1 MAVALAL
8 IASLCW
14 GVADFMGGS
23 LSRRHPLLVVVLVSQ
38 AVGLTGVVMVAAVR
52 SGGYDAGAALPGVL
66 AGLAGVVA
74 VSSFYRSM
82 TLGAISVAAPIL
94 ATSAIVPVVVG
105 LATGERPSAVQLA
118 GIGAALAGVVLV
130 SREPSAGGG
139 TVRGAGVTLALV
151 AELALGLQLVALD
164 HAARADPLWGVATA
178 RITSVTVFAAAAL
191 VMRPAFARAAL
202 PALVLVGLLDV
213 TANAGFAVATT
224 HGYLSIV
231 AVLGSL
237 FPLVTVALAHVRLH
251 ERLSSGQRAGVG
263 LALAGVLAIAGGW
276 LRAQAPQRRQYSL
289 GRRPAGLRPPHDQQH
304 GHDRRHQHQQQRR
317 HREQVP
323 AVALYGA
330 DDGHR
335 RRQLCAVDVVNS
347 AGCVGARRLAQE
359 LVDGRPVPP
368 DRTVPR
374 HLALVGGAAA

>member
-38 AVGLTGVVMVAAVR
+38 AVGLAGVVVVAAAR
-52 SGGYDAGAALPGVL
+52 SGGYDTGAALPGML

-94 ATSAIVPVVVG
+94 ATSAAVPVVVG
-105 LATGERPSAVQLA
+105 LATGERPSAVQLV
-118 GIGAALAGVVLV
+118 GIGAALAGVALV

-151 AELALGLQLVALD
+151 AALALGLQLVALD

-178 RITSVTVFAAAAL
+178 RLTSVTVFAVAAL
-191 VMRPAFARAAL
+191 VVRPAFARAAL

-251 ERLSSGQRAGVG
+251 ERLSRGQRAGVG
-263 LALAGVLAIAGGW
+263 LALAGVLAIAGG
-276 LRAQAPQRRQYSL
+276 
-289 GRRPAGLRPPHDQQH
+289 
-304 GHDRRHQHQQQRR
+304 
-317 HREQVP
+317 
-323 AVALYGA
+323 
-330 DDGHR
+330 
-335 RRQLCAVDVVNS
+335 
-347 AGCVGARRLAQE
+347 
-359 LVDGRPVPP
+359 
-368 DRTVPR
+368 
-374 HLALVGGAAA
+374 

>member
-1 MAVALAL
+1 VAVALAL

-38 AVGLTGVVMVAAVR
+38 AVGLAGVVVVAAVR
-52 SGGYDAGAALPGVL
+52 SGGYVSGAALPGML

-82 TLGAISVAAPIL
+82 TLGAISVAA
-94 ATSAIVPVVVG
+94 
-105 LATGERPSAVQLA
+105 
-118 GIGAALAGVVLV
+118 
-130 SREPSAGGG
+130 
-139 TVRGAGVTLALV
+139 
-151 AELALGLQLVALD
+151 LALGLQLVALD

-178 RITSVTVFAAAAL
+178 RLTSVTVFAVAAL
-191 VMRPAFARAAL
+191 VVRPAFARAAL
-202 PALVLVGLLDV
+202 PALVLVGVLDV

-263 LALAGVLAIAGGW
+263 LALAGVLAIAGG
-276 LRAQAPQRRQYSL
+276 
-289 GRRPAGLRPPHDQQH
+289 
-304 GHDRRHQHQQQRR
+304 
-317 HREQVP
+317 
-323 AVALYGA
+323 
-330 DDGHR
+330 
-335 RRQLCAVDVVNS
+335 
-347 AGCVGARRLAQE
+347 
-359 LVDGRPVPP
+359 
-368 DRTVPR
+368 
-374 HLALVGGAAA
+374 

>member
-23 LSRRHPLLVVVLVSQ
+23 LSRRHPLVVVVLVSQ
-38 AVGLTGVVMVAAVR
+38 AVGLAGVVVAAAVR
-52 SGGYDAGAALPGVL
+52 SGGYDTGAALPGVL

-94 ATSAIVPVVVG
+94 ATSAVVPVVVG

-118 GIGAALAGVVLV
+118 GIGAALAGVALV

-139 TVRGAGVTLALV
+139 TVRL
-151 AELALGLQLVALD
+151 
-164 HAARADPLWGVATA
+164 
-178 RITSVTVFAAAAL
+178 TSVTAFAVAAL
-191 VMRPAFARAAL
+191 VVRPAFTRAAL
-202 PALVLVGLLDV
+202 PALVVVGLLDV

-237 FPLVTVALAHVRLH
+237 FPLVTVALAHVRLQ

-263 LALAGVLAIAGGW
+263 LALAGVVTIAGG
-276 LRAQAPQRRQYSL
+276 
-289 GRRPAGLRPPHDQQH
+289 
-304 GHDRRHQHQQQRR
+304 
-317 HREQVP
+317 
-323 AVALYGA
+323 
-330 DDGHR
+330 
-335 RRQLCAVDVVNS
+335 
-347 AGCVGARRLAQE
+347 
-359 LVDGRPVPP
+359 
-368 DRTVPR
+368 
-374 HLALVGGAAA
+374 

>member
-1 MAVALAL
+1 
-8 IASLCW
+8 
-14 GVADFMGGS
+14 
-23 LSRRHPLLVVVLVSQ
+23 
-38 AVGLTGVVMVAAVR
+38 
-52 SGGYDAGAALPGVL
+52 
-66 AGLAGVVA
+66 
-74 VSSFYRSM
+74 
-82 TLGAISVAAPIL
+82 
-94 ATSAIVPVVVG
+94 
-105 LATGERPSAVQLA
+105 VQLA
-118 GIGAALAGVVLV
+118 GIGAALAGVALV

-151 AELALGLQLVALD
+151 AAMALGLQLVALD

-263 LALAGVLAIAGGW
+263 LALAGVVAIAGG
-276 LRAQAPQRRQYSL
+276 
-289 GRRPAGLRPPHDQQH
+289 
-304 GHDRRHQHQQQRR
+304 
-317 HREQVP
+317 
-323 AVALYGA
+323 
-330 DDGHR
+330 
-335 RRQLCAVDVVNS
+335 
-347 AGCVGARRLAQE
+347 
-359 LVDGRPVPP
+359 
-368 DRTVPR
+368 
-374 HLALVGGAAA
+374 

>member
-23 LSRRHPLLVVVLVSQ
+23 LSRRHPLGVVVLVSQ
-38 AVGLTGVVMVAAVR
+38 AVGLAGVVEGAAVR
-52 SGGYDAGAALPGVL
+52 SGGYHPGAGLPGVL
-66 AGLAGVVA
+66 AGLAGVAA

-94 ATSAIVPVVVG
+94 ATSAVVRVAVA
-105 LATGERPSAVQLA
+105 LPTGERPSAVQLA
-118 GIGAALAGVVLV
+118 GIGAALAGVALV

-151 AELALGLQLVALD
+151 AALALGLQLVALD
-164 HAARADPLWGVATA
+164 NAARADPLWGVATA
-178 RITSVTVFAAAAL
+178 RLTSVTAFAAAAL
-191 VMRPAFARAAL
+191 VVRPAFARAAL

-237 FPLVTVALAHVRLH
+237 FPLVTVALARAAARAPQQRSAGRRRPGAGWGGRDRRRVMTNPRGIGAAVGRPRPCSSRRPSGRASSAPRL
-251 ERLSSGQRAGVG
+251 RSSPAPASAALPPRTGASRSAGLHG
-263 LALAGVLAIAGGW
+263 PR
-276 LRAQAPQRRQYSL
+276 LRAAP
-289 GRRPAGLRPPHDQQH
+289 
-304 GHDRRHQHQQQRR
+304 
-317 HREQVP
+317 
-323 AVALYGA
+323 AL
-330 DDGHR
+330 R
-335 RRQLCAVDVVNS
+335 RRRGEPCT
-347 AGCVGARRLAQE
+347 ARWGSPACR
-359 LVDGRPVPP
+359 GS
-368 DRTVPR
+368 
-374 HLALVGGAAA
+374 G

>member
-23 LSRRHPLLVVVLVSQ
+23 LSRRHPLLVVLVSQ
-38 AVGLTGVVMVAAVR
+38 AVGLAGVVVVAAAR

-94 ATSAIVPVVVG
+94 ATSAVVPVVVG

-118 GIGAALAGVVLV
+118 GIGAALAGVALV

-151 AELALGLQLVALD
+151 AALALGLQLVALD

-178 RITSVTVFAAAAL
+178 RLTSVTAFAAAAL
-191 VMRPAFARAAL
+191 VVRPAFAGAAM
-202 PALVLVGLLDV
+202 PLVLVGLLDV

-224 HGYLSIV
+224 RGYLSIV

-251 ERLSSGQRAGVG
+251 ERLSNGQRAGVG
-263 LALAGVLAIAGGW
+263 LALAGVLAIAGG
-276 LRAQAPQRRQYSL
+276 
-289 GRRPAGLRPPHDQQH
+289 
-304 GHDRRHQHQQQRR
+304 
-317 HREQVP
+317 
-323 AVALYGA
+323 
-330 DDGHR
+330 
-335 RRQLCAVDVVNS
+335 
-347 AGCVGARRLAQE
+347 
-359 LVDGRPVPP
+359 
-368 DRTVPR
+368 
-374 HLALVGGAAA
+374 

>member
-38 AVGLTGVVMVAAVR
+38 AVGLAGVVVVAAVR
-52 SGGYDAGAALPGVL
+52 SGGYDSGTALPGVL

-94 ATSAIVPVVVG
+94 ATSAVVPVVVG
-105 LATGERPSAVQLA
+105 LATGERPSAVQMA
-118 GIGAALAGVVLV
+118 GIAAALAGVALV

-139 TVRGAGVTLALV
+139 TIRGDGVTLALV
-151 AELALGLQLVALD
+151 AALALGLQLVALD

-178 RITSVTVFAAAAL
+178 RLTSVTVFAAAAL
-191 VMRPAFARAAL
+191 VVRPAFARAAL
-202 PALVLVGLLDV
+202 PALVVVGLLDV

-251 ERLSSGQRAGVG
+251 ERLSGGQRAGVG
-263 LALAGVLAIAGGW
+263 LALAGVLAIAGG
-276 LRAQAPQRRQYSL
+276 
-289 GRRPAGLRPPHDQQH
+289 
-304 GHDRRHQHQQQRR
+304 
-317 HREQVP
+317 
-323 AVALYGA
+323 
-330 DDGHR
+330 
-335 RRQLCAVDVVNS
+335 
-347 AGCVGARRLAQE
+347 
-359 LVDGRPVPP
+359 
-368 DRTVPR
+368 
-374 HLALVGGAAA
+374 